1 MRVLMLCFAV
11 LWLTSGSAFSATFSF
26 DVKVDQI
33 SGPGQAANLGFYI
46 GGSAGQAGT
55 LSATVQS
62 EPQFSGLGPTS
73 TILAFPGTATGIT
86 GVGGSVSYNSA
97 TGVLTDSGQ
106 LGGLT
111 GPFPDFFPNPMYS
124 FLLQG
129 SSGASL
135 LTPMDFDTFLAGV
148 TAVSGF
154 VSGTF
159 SNGSG
164 GFVTQTLTFSSVDP
178 VPLPAGLVLLVTAL
192 AGLRLAGRRTRRAA

>member
-1 MRVLMLCFAV
+1 MRVLLLCLAV
-11 LWLTSGSAFSATFSF
+11 LWVTSGSAFSATFTF
-26 DVKVDQI
+26 NVQVDQI

-46 GGSAGQAGT
+46 GGSTGQAGT

-62 EPQFSGLGPTS
+62 EPAFSGLGPTS

-86 GVGGSVSYNSA
+86 GVGGGVSYNSA
-97 TGVLTDSGQ
+97 TGLLTDSGQ

-111 GPFPDFFPNPMYS
+111 GPFPDFFPNPLYS

-135 LTPMDFDTFLAGV
+135 LTPADFDTFLAGV
-148 TAVSGF
+148 SAVSGF

-159 SNGSG
+159 ADGNG
-164 GFVTQTLTFSSVDP
+164 GFVTQTLNFSALNQ
-178 VPLPAGLVLLVTAL
+178 VPLPAGLLLLASAV
-192 AGLRLAGRRTRRAA
+192 AGLGLARRRRRPTG